1 MRLKELF
8 LAMAIVEV
16 ATGLVLLALPATVLT
31 ALFGI
36 QGAAQEALAASRI
49 AGAALLAIGAICA
62 LARDDT
68 PTPAQRGVLAGILI
82 YNVLAAVQFAYDGLA
97 LQLAGPALWPAVVL
111 HALLAVWS
119 ILCLQQFRSPMP
131 VGEARSR

>member
-8 LAMAIVEV
+8 LVMAVVEG
-16 ATGLVLLALPATVLT
+16 AAGLALLALPAVVL
-31 ALFGI
+31 ASLLGI
-36 QGAAQEALAASRI
+36 QTAAVETLVVSRL
-49 AGAALLAIGAICA
+49 AGAALLAIGATCA

-68 PTPAQRGVLAGILI
+68 PTSAQRGLLTGILI

-97 LQLAGPALWPAVVL
+97 LQLTGPALWPAAVL

-119 ILCLQQFRSPMP
+119 ILSLQQFRSPMP
-131 VGEARSR
+131 VGAARSR